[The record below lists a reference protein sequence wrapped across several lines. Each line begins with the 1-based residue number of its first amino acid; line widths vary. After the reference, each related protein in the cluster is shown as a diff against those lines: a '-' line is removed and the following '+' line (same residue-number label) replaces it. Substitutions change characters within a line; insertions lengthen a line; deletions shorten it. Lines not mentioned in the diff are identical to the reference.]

1 MDFWN
6 RTDFNLTAHSTCDI
20 AIINGA
26 DEITTALEDS
36 MVTLANVKSS
46 RFVTPVKVLVNPD
59 SLYHSV
65 TFYAIIT

>member
-6 RTDFNLTAHSTCDI
+6 RTDFNLIAHSSRDI

-36 MVTLANVKSS
+36 LVTLANIKSS
-46 RFVTPVKVLVNPD
+46 RFVTPVKV
-59 SLYHSV
+59 SV
-65 TFYAIIT
+65 LCALPRRA